1 MSTDNARSTNIARS
15 VVIWDGQILRNRKIL
30 QNQQI
35 EEINLFHVN
44 SEVWRV
50 QEEPVLDEKIL
61 WAQQICGVSFTC
73 FRLHV
78 SSWFCYNM
86 NVREKHG
93 LLATWHYNTMNVEKV
108 GSVLAPLKITN
119 PRNAPPDDILH
130 IYKHIFVTHWTS
142 ATDCKC
148 CPTGG
153 KQSQKFPC

>member
-50 QEEPVLDEKIL
+50 QEEPVLDEKISR
-61 WAQQICGVSFTC
+61 AQQICGVSFTF

-78 SSWFCYNM
+78 CIIMALLQY
-86 NVREKHG
+86 VKEKLG
-93 LLATWHYNTMNVEKV
+93 LATWHYNTMNVEKV

-142 ATDCKC
+142 ATDCKR